1 MPHPSKRKGN
11 RFERELVHDAERAG
25 LTAERAYASDGRAL
39 GCAETVDVLVHA
51 ADGTPWKVQAKR
63 RKSVA
68 SYLTPPD
75 GADVTVVRE
84 DRADALAI
92 VPWNAFLRM
101 LASAPGGGSD
111 APSAERD
118 AGPDRTPASADE
130 AAHGPRTAPERG
142 AGPLFDG
149 LASARA
155 LYGGPDANP

>member
-11 RFERELVHDAERAG
+11 RFERELVADAERAG

-39 GCAETVDVLVHA
+39 GCAETVDVLVTA
-51 ADGTPWKVQAKR
+51 ADGTDWRVQAKR
-63 RKSVA
+63 RAKVA

-92 VPWNAFLRM
+92 VPWAVFLRM
-101 LASAPGGGSD
+101 LASTGVGGPD
-111 APSAERD
+111 APSARTGG
-118 AGPDRTPASADE
+118 GPGLNPANGDG
-130 AAHGPRTAPERG
+130 AAHGLHTAPERG

-155 LYGGPDANP
+155 LYGGPSANT